1 MGLGSIMFGIPY
13 PLEDDRKYYD
23 PNQLEFKFFFPL
35 TEQIPLGL
43 DYTDCEKPKLY
54 VPHNSIGYTIAGATG
69 TSWVTTSTDIS
80 TATLKVAKPEEIVG
94 YFEIGPL
101 QVGREKEPN
110 IMQKLIYKLLG
121 FNWKGKQ

>member
-1 MGLGSIMFGIPY
+1 MFGIPY
-13 PLEDDRKYYD
+13 PLEERKYVD
-23 PNQLEFKFFFPL
+23 PNQLEIKFFFPL

-54 VPHNSIGYTIAGATG
+54 IPGSGMTISGATG
-69 TSWVTTSTDIS
+69 TSWITTSSDIT

-110 IMQKLIYKLLG
+110 IIQKLIYKLLG
-121 FNWKGKQ
+121 FNWKGTK

>member
-1 MGLGSIMFGIPY
+1 MGLDSIMFGIPY

-43 DYTDCEKPKLY
+43 DYTDCEKPKLTY
-54 VPHNSIGYTIAGATG
+54 ASSTGLTIAGATG
-69 TSWVTTSTDIS
+69 ASWITTSTDIS
-80 TATLKVAKPEEIVG
+80 AATLKVSKPDDIVG

-110 IMQKLIYKLLG
+110 FIQKLIYKLLG
-121 FNWKGKQ
+121 FNWKGTK

>member
-1 MGLGSIMFGIPY
+1 MFGIPY

-54 VPHNSIGYTIAGATG
+54 VPHNSIGHIIGGTTGAT
-69 TSWVTTSTDIS
+69 WVTTSTDIT
-80 TATLKVAKPEEIVG
+80 TATLKVSKPDDIVG

-110 IMQKLIYKLLG
+110 ILQKLIYKLLG
-121 FNWKGKQ
+121 FNWKGTK

>member
-1 MGLGSIMFGIPY
+1 MFGIPY

-43 DYTDCEKPKLY
+43 DYTDCERPKLTY
-54 VPHNSIGYTIAGATG
+54 SSGMTISGATG
-69 TSWVTTSTDIS
+69 ATWITTASNINTSDIS
-80 TATLKVAKPEEIVG
+80 TATLKVSKADEIVG

-110 IMQKLIYKLLG
+110 ILQKFIYKLLG
-121 FNWKGKQ
+121 FNWKGTK

>member
-1 MGLGSIMFGIPY
+1 MGLDSIMFGIPY

-54 VPHNSIGYTIAGATG
+54 VPHNSIGHTIGGTTGAT
-69 TSWVTTSTDIS
+69 WVTTSTDIT
-80 TATLKVAKPEEIVG
+80 TATLKVSKPDDIVG

>member
-1 MGLGSIMFGIPY
+1 MFGIPY

-35 TEQIPLGL
+35 TEQIPLEL
-43 DYTDCEKPKLY
+43 DYTDCERPKL
-54 VPHNSIGYTIAGATG
+54 HYTSGSPCIVGSTG
-69 TSWVTTSTDIS
+69 TTWTTVASNITTSDIS
-80 TATLKVAKPEEIVG
+80 AATLKVAKPEEIVG

-110 IMQKLIYKLLG
+110 ILQKLIYKLLG
-121 FNWKGKQ
+121 FNWKGTK

>member
-1 MGLGSIMFGIPY
+1 MFGIPY
-13 PLEDDRKYYD
+13 PLEERKYVD

-43 DYTDCEKPKLY
+43 DYTNCEKPKLTY
-54 VPHNSIGYTIAGATG
+54 SSGITISGGTG
-69 TSWVTTSTDIS
+69 TSWVTTSSDIT

-110 IMQKLIYKLLG
+110 IIQKLIYKLLG
-121 FNWKGKQ
+121 FNWKGTK

>member
-1 MGLGSIMFGIPY
+1 MFGIPY
-13 PLEDDRKYYD
+13 PLEERKYVD

-43 DYTDCEKPKLY
+43 DYTDCEKPKLTY
-54 VPHNSIGYTIAGATG
+54 ASSTGLTIAGATG
-69 TSWVTTSTDIS
+69 ATWITTSTDIS
-80 TATLKVAKPEEIVG
+80 AATLKVSKPDDIVG

-110 IMQKLIYKLLG
+110 ILQKLIYKLLG

>member
-13 PLEDDRKYYD
+13 PLEDRKYVD

-54 VPHNSIGYTIAGATG
+54 TPSSGMTIAGTTG
-69 TSWVTTSTDIS
+69 ASWVTTSTDIS
-80 TATLKVAKPEEIVG
+80 TATLKVAKPEEIAG

-101 QVGREKEPN
+101 QIGRDKEPN
-110 IMQKLIYKLLG
+110 ILQKVIYKLLG
-121 FNWKGKQ
+121 FDWKKK

>member
-13 PLEDDRKYYD
+13 PLEDDKKYYD

-54 VPHNSIGYTIAGATG
+54 VPHNSIGHIIGGTTGAT
-69 TSWVTTSTDIS
+69 WVTTSTDIT
-80 TATLKVAKPEEIVG
+80 TATLKVAKPDDIVG

-110 IMQKLIYKLLG
+110 ILQKLIYKLLG
-121 FNWKGKQ
+121 FNWKGTK

>member
-1 MGLGSIMFGIPY
+1 MGLDSIMFGIPY

-54 VPHNSIGYTIAGATG
+54 VPHNSIGYTIAGTTGAT
-69 TSWVTTSTDIS
+69 WVTTSTDIS
-80 TATLKVAKPEEIVG
+80 TATLKVAKPDDIVG

-110 IMQKLIYKLLG
+110 FIQKLIYKLLG
-121 FNWKGKQ
+121 FNWKGTK

>member
-54 VPHNSIGYTIAGATG
+54 VPHNSIGHIIGGTTGAT
-69 TSWVTTSTDIS
+69 WVTTSTDIT
-80 TATLKVAKPEEIVG
+80 TATLKVSKPDDIVG

-110 IMQKLIYKLLG
+110 ILQKLIYKLLG
-121 FNWKGKQ
+121 FNWKGTK